1 LLTEKEKSIFVQT
14 NKNTMKKLLSICLVA
29 SALLLT
35 ASAFSQS
42 TNVSGRKFN
51 ANGVGAKLNLPTADV
66 VAPKPDPKRGTCC
79 LNFDNWTGYTLYV
92 WVDGQYRGTVN
103 AWDEGSVCVYSG
115 WTSYYVRTAGST
127 YEWDGSG
134 ECTGDFNL
142 TID

>member
-1 LLTEKEKSIFVQT
+1 MNKILSLCLLIVSMT
-14 NKNTMKKLLSICLVA
+14 LSM
-29 SALLLT
+29 
-35 ASAFSQS
+35 SAFSQAKS
-42 TNVSGRKFN
+42 VKAQKFN
-51 ANGVGAKLNLPTADV
+51 ANGVGAKLTLPTTDV
-66 VAPKPDPKRGTCC
+66 AAPKPDQTRGTCC

-92 WVDGQYRGTVN
+92 WVDGEYRGTVN